1 MTRKRKI
8 SYSELLTPPAA
19 PAAPPAPV
27 ADAAAVGS
35 PVPVSP
41 TASAPDESPA
51 EPSRMTPTPEPD
63 RVDYDAQRRRRADR
77 ARSPRDLAEA
87 LNERLAH
94 ERGASPPPV
103 PAAGPLVVAPTRA
116 AGGESADAPGAEA
129 RRQWTMQ
136 QEDDAMD
143 FLASSAIASIPF
155 KERAR
160 ARVGSV
166 ELLLFRVG
174 HELFAAPLRSVDEV
188 VELPAIRHLPEMAD
202 DMLGMFALRGRMI
215 PIYSPSRALGV
226 SLGATPTAALVV
238 RAGAHRV
245 ALAVDDVD
253 DVLDLDLGT
262 LRDAPGVDDA
272 DGILLGVARR
282 GRDLVAVL
290 DGDALVVACL
300 TDRPLETS

>member
-8 SYSELLTPPAA
+8 SYSELLK
-19 PAAPPAPV
+19 PAAPPVAPPAAV
-27 ADAAAVGS
+27 PAQDATPADATVATSQA
-35 PVPVSP
+35 
-41 TASAPDESPA
+41 ASAP
-51 EPSRMTPTPEPD
+51 PD
-63 RVDYDAQRRRRADR
+63 PIAAPPRDNAPPDQSGGARRRRRADQ
-77 ARSPRDLAEA
+77 AESPRDLAAA

-94 ERGASPPPV
+94 ERGTPPV
-103 PAAGPLVVAPTRA
+103 PVPAPGWVVADVA
-116 AGGESADAPGAEA
+116 AAPDRDAALDAVVARHRMTVEQVASDTMEYAVSAAVAD
-129 RRQWTMQ
+129 
-136 QEDDAMD
+136 
-143 FLASSAIASIPF
+143 IPF
-155 KERAR
+155 RERAR
-160 ARVGSV
+160 ARSGSV

-174 HELFAAPLRSVDEV
+174 HELFAAPLASVDEV

-202 DMLGMFALRGRMI
+202 DMLGMFALRGRMM
-215 PIYSPSRALGV
+215 PIYSPSRSRGV
-226 SLGATPTAALVV
+226 SLGAAPTAALVV
-238 RAGAHRV
+238 RAGAQRV